1 MPAPALIHGGLRPA
15 WGLPALIPI
24 RAGAVGWAGVGHL
37 GVGQWPQNFLLGMP
51 SRLIVLVLLSGS
63 VALGAPQS
71 QAQTQTQPQAKPA
84 NMKDQIILGA
94 CSQAMASEL
103 SLAGKTAPAGMVSE
117 TCGCVVTQLNKKSS
131 LDQAKQT
138 CKQMAAAKYG
148 L

>member
-1 MPAPALIHGGLRPA
+1 
-15 WGLPALIPI
+15 
-24 RAGAVGWAGVGHL
+24 
-37 GVGQWPQNFLLGMP
+37 MP

-103 SLAGKTAPAGMVSE
+103 SLAGKTAPAGMVNE
-117 TCGCVVTQLNKKSS
+117 TCACVVTQLNKKSS

-138 CKQMAAAKYG
+138 CKQMASAKYG

>member
-1 MPAPALIHGGLRPA
+1 
-15 WGLPALIPI
+15 
-24 RAGAVGWAGVGHL
+24 
-37 GVGQWPQNFLLGMP
+37 MP

-63 VALGAPQS
+63 VALGAPQA

-103 SLAGKTAPAGMVSE
+103 SLAGKTAPAGMVNE
-117 TCGCVVTQLNKKSS
+117 TCACVVTQLNKKSS

>member
-1 MPAPALIHGGLRPA
+1 
-15 WGLPALIPI
+15 
-24 RAGAVGWAGVGHL
+24 
-37 GVGQWPQNFLLGMP
+37 MP

-71 QAQTQTQPQAKPA
+71 QAQTQTQAQPQAKPA

>member
-1 MPAPALIHGGLRPA
+1 
-15 WGLPALIPI
+15 
-24 RAGAVGWAGVGHL
+24 
-37 GVGQWPQNFLLGMP
+37 MP

-63 VALGAPQS
+63 VALGAPQAQS

-103 SLAGKTAPAGMVSE
+103 SLAGKTAPAGMVNE
-117 TCGCVVTQLNKKSS
+117 TCDCVVTQLNKKSS

>member
-1 MPAPALIHGGLRPA
+1 
-15 WGLPALIPI
+15 
-24 RAGAVGWAGVGHL
+24 
-37 GVGQWPQNFLLGMP
+37 MP
-51 SRLIVLVLLSGS
+51 SRLFVVVLLSGS

-71 QAQTQTQPQAKPA
+71 QASQSQASQSGSQAQAQPQARPA

>member
-1 MPAPALIHGGLRPA
+1 M
-15 WGLPALIPI
+15 
-24 RAGAVGWAGVGHL
+24 
-37 GVGQWPQNFLLGMP
+37 GQWPQNFLLGMP

>member
-1 MPAPALIHGGLRPA
+1 
-15 WGLPALIPI
+15 
-24 RAGAVGWAGVGHL
+24 
-37 GVGQWPQNFLLGMP
+37 MP

-63 VALGAPQS
+63 VALGAPQA
-71 QAQTQTQPQAKPA
+71 QAQTQPQAKPA

-117 TCGCVVTQLNKKSS
+117 TCACVVTQLNKKSS

>member
-1 MPAPALIHGGLRPA
+1 
-15 WGLPALIPI
+15 
-24 RAGAVGWAGVGHL
+24 
-37 GVGQWPQNFLLGMP
+37 
-51 SRLIVLVLLSGS
+51 
-63 VALGAPQS
+63 
-71 QAQTQTQPQAKPA
+71 
-84 NMKDQIILGA
+84 MKDQIILGA

-148 L
+148 LYPRPQGGACCATVPCPGPGASEPVLAGSPLLAHP